1 MASIN
6 SRALLESPAGAGAF
20 IVTVDMAFLL
30 LERADLVPLRGGIV
44 FWPIVCKGAGIAR
57 REAYPTEKA

>member
-20 IVTVDMAFLL
+20 IVTVAMRFSPCRTGLSRPYRHRGLELAAAQSQIQAFAGSL
-30 LERADLVPLRGGIV
+30 PLREV
-44 FWPIVCKGAGIAR
+44 
-57 REAYPTEKA
+57 